1 MEERVVV
8 LADLREMKRI
18 REHYEPLYA
27 NKLENLDEM
36 QKILKTQK
44 SPKLTRKEQ
53 IPNKSR
59 TSKDSVIKTH
69 PKRKSPRTR

>member
-1 MEERVVV
+1 MEVRLVI

-18 REHYEPLYA
+18 REHYETLYA

-44 SPKLTRKEQ
+44 SPKLTRKERA
-53 IPNKSR
+53 NSE
-59 TSKDSVIKTH
+59 
-69 PKRKSPRTR
+69 